1 MEEIAE
7 IPRSGWSENLRK
19 AGLALSVIGL
29 GTLAVNDAFLVVPD
43 MLGLADL
50 DAIYNPI
57 AISATIATIAG
68 VTLNCIGV
76 GRVNNH

>member
-1 MEEIAE
+1 MEENAE

-19 AGLALSVIGL
+19 AGLALSIIGL
-29 GTLAVNDAFLVVPD
+29 GTLAVTDAFLVVPD

-57 AISATIATIAG
+57 AIASTVVTLAG

>member
-1 MEEIAE
+1 MEENAE

-19 AGLALSVIGL
+19 AGLALSIIGL
-29 GTLAVNDAFLVVPD
+29 GTLAVNDAFLVAPD

-57 AISATIATIAG
+57 AIASTV
-68 VTLNCIGV
+68 VTLAGTSLMRIGL
-76 GRVNNH
+76 GKVNNH